1 MNKVLPY
8 FLLASLLGSCKVKKE
23 SMIRNSD
30 KLYGSYIKPIAEIKQ
45 EQFIIEGCRRR
56 ISGDYN
62 AALVQFNEA
71 LKIDPENDVAL
82 YNIALTHFFNQ
93 EYNKA
98 LAYIK
103 PLLKLNHTNKWY
115 KLTAVDIYEIT
126 DHYAEAALIMEAL
139 AKEYPAELDYQF
151 DYAYFLIKSND
162 YQKAISVYDQIE
174 KYIGLNEEIANSRKQ
189 LWLKL
194 NKPEKAVE
202 ELKALI
208 KTDPREAKYYAMLA
222 DLYIALQ
229 ANEQAYQTVQQLIEI
244 DSTNSKAQSIMADY
258 YLSVK
263 NYQRA
268 FSYLRNVFK
277 SPDVD
282 IDYKV
287 KVLFSYLDLLQ
298 ESNRKN
304 EAIILGTLLTEA
316 HPNEA
321 KAYAI
326 FGDILFNSY
335 EDIEA
340 LNVYYKTLEL
350 DKSRFSVW
358 QQVFLLQSRLGLKED
373 LLVYTTQALEL
384 FPYQPLVFYYNG
396 LAWLDKKEYRK
407 ALIPLESMLQFEVED
422 VGLKS
427 QVQATIGDC
436 YDALD
441 DFNMAE
447 RYYEDALSTD
457 PDNTYALNNYAYHLA
472 KRGVRLDKAEQMA
485 AKLVLQVAPDNVTYI
500 DTYAW
505 VLFKQKKYQ
514 IALSW
519 LGKAITPNT
528 KQAEILEHYGDIL
541 FQTGKVD
548 EAIIYWQ
555 RALQNGGDKQV
566 LQKKINDRKT
576 TD

>member
-263 NYQRA
+263 NY
-268 FSYLRNVFK
+268 
-277 SPDVD
+277 
-282 IDYKV
+282 
-287 KVLFSYLDLLQ
+287 
-298 ESNRKN
+298 
-304 EAIILGTLLTEA
+304 
-316 HPNEA
+316 
-321 KAYAI
+321 
-326 FGDILFNSY
+326 
-335 EDIEA
+335 
-340 LNVYYKTLEL
+340 
-350 DKSRFSVW
+350 
-358 QQVFLLQSRLGLKED
+358 
-373 LLVYTTQALEL
+373 
-384 FPYQPLVFYYNG
+384 
-396 LAWLDKKEYRK
+396 
-407 ALIPLESMLQFEVED
+407 
-422 VGLKS
+422 
-427 QVQATIGDC
+427 
-436 YDALD
+436 
-441 DFNMAE
+441 
-447 RYYEDALSTD
+447 
-457 PDNTYALNNYAYHLA
+457 
-472 KRGVRLDKAEQMA
+472 
-485 AKLVLQVAPDNVTYI
+485 
-500 DTYAW
+500 
-505 VLFKQKKYQ
+505 
-514 IALSW
+514 
-519 LGKAITPNT
+519 
-528 KQAEILEHYGDIL
+528 
-541 FQTGKVD
+541 
-548 EAIIYWQ
+548 
-555 RALQNGGDKQV
+555 
-566 LQKKINDRKT
+566 
-576 TD
+576 